1 LAWTASFDPRAFKEL
16 ERLDRIVQRRMVKFL
31 QDRVLRRDDPRNLGK
46 AMAGDKAGLWR
57 YRVGDY
63 RLICQI
69 NDQAESIRVLR
80 VSHRKEAYR

>member
-1 LAWTASFDPRAFKEL
+1 
-16 ERLDRIVQRRMVKFL
+16 
-31 QDRVLRRDDPRNLGK
+31 
-46 AMAGDKAGLWR
+46 MAGDKAGLWR

>member
-16 ERLDRIVQRRMVKFL
+16 EKLDRMVQRRIVKFF

-63 RLICQI
+63 RLICHI
-69 NDQAESIRVLR
+69 DDEAESVRVLR
-80 VSHRKEAYR
+80 IAHRKEAYR